1 MHRANA
7 AAVDALYPGCHLI
20 MNVTGFEHR
29 SGLIFPVHRP
39 QPAFDS
45 ALAVPKN
52 FGVISF
58 HSKGPFVELF
68 SVMTNSFQP
77 TFTGLSSFFFKT
89 DQKIT
94 LVDGLGIGFILG
106 RWQARRTVDGYIAKL
121 IMPEVRRSTADFSK
135 AAGLLKDIHAG
146 NTNDAIESLERELDT
161 QILYI

>member
-29 SGLIFPVHRP
+29 SGLILPVHRP

-94 LVDGLGIGFILG
+94 LVDGLALLGHHPASRIL
-106 RWQARRTVDGYIAKL
+106 
-121 IMPEVRRSTADFSK
+121 
-135 AAGLLKDIHAG
+135 
-146 NTNDAIESLERELDT
+146 
-161 QILYI
+161 ILRLNLWSS

>member
-94 LVDGLGIGFILG
+94 LVDGLVPARAMQWLELG
-106 RWQARRTVDGYIAKL
+106 QAQLTWSAPKVW
-121 IMPEVRRSTADFSK
+121 PT
-135 AAGLLKDIHAG
+135 
-146 NTNDAIESLERELDT
+146 SLCVPPRAR
-161 QILYI
+161 ISPRNH

>member
-94 LVDGLGIGFILG
+94 LVDGLGA
-106 RWQARRTVDGYIAKL
+106 QASASTVFPTTCHPTRYFDWLCPGTG
-121 IMPEVRRSTADFSK
+121 M
-135 AAGLLKDIHAG
+135 
-146 NTNDAIESLERELDT
+146 
-161 QILYI
+161 